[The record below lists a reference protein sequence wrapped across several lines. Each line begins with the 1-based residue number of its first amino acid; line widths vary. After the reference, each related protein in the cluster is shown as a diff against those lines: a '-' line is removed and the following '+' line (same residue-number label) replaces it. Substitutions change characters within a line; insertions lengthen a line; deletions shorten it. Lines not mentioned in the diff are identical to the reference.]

1 MILTRSTKKS
11 QLEKPRPFKKNSEM
25 LVEIIKLPTIKQI
38 SPPTLVNNTLTPI
51 ECTKMKQ
58 RPNEDDT
65 KR

>member
-1 MILTRSTKKS
+1 
-11 QLEKPRPFKKNSEM
+11 M

-58 RPNEDDT
+58 TPNEDDT